1 MGPEPEKSAGLVA
14 SARRLLTTVL
24 AIVTNRLELLAV
36 EAREEAHR
44 WVTVFLLAAALAV
57 MGTLAVVM
65 ISLTIVVAC
74 WEEHRLAALVGL
86 SVFYLLAA
94 LIVAWKLQWGLQH
107 RSAFSATI
115 GELRKDKASLEVSS
129 NENASTAQKDTDFGK

>member
-1 MGPEPEKSAGLVA
+1 MGPDAEKTTGLVA
-14 SARRLLTTVL
+14 SAKRLLSTVL

-57 MGTLAVVM
+57 VGTLAVVM
-65 ISLTIVVAC
+65 ISLTIVIAF

-86 SVFYLLAA
+86 SAFYVLAA
-94 LIVAWKLQWGLQH
+94 LIVAWKLEQGLHH
-107 RSAFSATI
+107 RPTLSATI
-115 GELRKDKASLEVSS
+115 GEL
-129 NENASTAQKDTDFGK
+129 